1 MVYLAQFPVGGGEE
15 RGILRLPSVR
25 RRTVNH
31 FVKLAVLVALILS
44 AAEQHAWADSPTSI
58 EIFQDSNP
66 NSQTNSASPQ
76 SSTPQNPQTTPQNPP
91 PPAEA
96 NPTVPGQKPEPSL
109 QNPPPSAQLPEP
121 AIKNP
126 EVRPAPKPSLAPPT
140 LNIPRLEHA
149 PTLENFLGM
158 KPAGEVARQM
168 VKVTGFVQRNPHDGE
183 AVSEPTEAYLG
194 YDQKNLY
201 AAFVCFDDPKKVRA
215 RLSRRE
221 DIYDDDEV
229 EVMLDTFHD
238 RRRAY
243 VFQTTPLGVQWDAIW
258 TEASRDEVSGN
269 FDTSFDTVWDSHG
282 KVTDRGFVVLM
293 SIPFKSLRF
302 PAMRQQEWGIILYR
316 GVVRK
321 SEDSFWP
328 HISYKVSGRLGQA
341 ATLRGLE
348 GISPGHSI
356 ELIPYGVM
364 RGFRA
369 LDQRDPNNPYFQNA
383 QVQGQPGMDA
393 KFVIHDHFVVDMTAN
408 PDFSQVESEDPQ
420 ITVNQRFEVYFP
432 EKRPFFLEN
441 EDYFRT
447 PLDLFFT
454 RNIEDPS
461 AGIRLTGKEGP
472 YSVGLMATDE
482 RGPGL
487 AVPSFCPVSDAGC
500 FSNLSGSR
508 SYFTIAR
515 ASRDIFKESSVGLLY
530 TDWECPVTGE
540 TNRVGGVDTRL
551 KFNANWTLEGQA
563 VASSSNLL
571 GLTSTNQGPSF
582 ANLETTCEA
591 GLYPFS
597 SGNKGNGNYFAGP
610 AEKLDLKRDGLHF
623 TYEGIYDDISPGF
636 VTVPGFVNRVDIREL
651 SQEIDYRFRPKKGWV
666 VDWGP
671 TLNQRYVFDHEG
683 NRLDTDYNPY
693 LAIQGRGQT
702 FIYVLPYEEFRE
714 RLRPQD
720 FAFLGLA
727 VNQNQDY
734 HEHRSGA
741 SFQTSYFPKVTAGAS
756 YYWGDGAN
764 FVPSGNVAPQFLLS
778 RLDTAT
784 GTLTFRPL
792 KPLKIENTYLYERLR
807 ATESEYLSALSM
819 IPSASDARIGK
830 GIFDDHILRSKW
842 NWQFTPQLSMRVIL
856 QYNSLLANTPG
867 NSFYPYTYLPTE
879 KQFNADFLI
888 TYLVHPGTAIYV
900 GYNSD
905 LQNLDHNLNFDPAGL
920 AGLYSSKGFMN
931 DSRQFFVKVSYLF
944 RF

>member
-1 MVYLAQFPVGGGEE
+1 LAIVVV
-15 RGILRLPSVR
+15 LALPAS
-25 RRTVNH
+25 
-31 FVKLAVLVALILS
+31 
-44 AAEQHAWADSPTSI
+44 EPHAWAAFVLQAGISQEPQKDSQAAGST
-58 EIFQDSNP
+58 Q
-66 NSQTNSASPQ
+66 Q
-76 SSTPQNPQTTPQNPP
+76 SSAPQNPQTTPQNPP
-91 PPAEA
+91 PPPEA
-96 NPTVPGQKPEPSL
+96 NPSAPGQKVEPSS

-126 EVRPAPKPSLAPPT
+126 EVQPAPRAPLQPPT
-140 LNIPRLEHA
+140 LTIPRLDHA
-149 PTLENFLGM
+149 PALEDFVTM
-158 KPAGEVARQM
+158 KPQGETAQRM
-168 VKVTGFVQRNPHDGE
+168 AKVTGFVQRNPHDGE

-194 YDQKNLY
+194 YDQKNFY

-215 RLSRRE
+215 RMSRRE

-243 VFQTTPLGVQWDAIW
+243 AFQTTPLGVQWDAIW

-282 KVTDRGFVVLM
+282 KVTDRGFVVLI

-302 PAMRQQEWGIILYR
+302 PATQQQDWGIILYR
-316 GVVRK
+316 GIVRK

-328 HISYKVSGRLGQA
+328 HITLKVAGRLGQA

-348 GISPGHSI
+348 GISPGRSL

-364 RGFRA
+364 RGFRG
-369 LDQRDPNNPYFQNA
+369 LDQRDPDNPFFQGA
-383 QVQGQPGMDA
+383 KVQGQPGMDA
-393 KFVIHDHFVVDMTAN
+393 KFVLHDHFVLDVTAN

-454 RNIEDPS
+454 RNIQDPS

-472 YSVGLMATDE
+472 YSVGLMATDD
-482 RGPGL
+482 RSPGL
-487 AVPSFCPVSDAGC
+487 AVPGFCPNAEPGC
-500 FSNLSGSR
+500 FSNLFGTR

-515 ASRDIFKESSVGLLY
+515 ASRDFFKQSSVGVLY
-530 TDWECPVTGE
+530 TDWECPTTGE
-540 TNRVGGVDTRL
+540 SNRVGGVDTRL
-551 KFNANWTLEGQA
+551 KFNSNWTLDGQA
-563 VASSSNLL
+563 VLSSSNLL
-571 GLTSTNQGPSF
+571 GLSSTSQGFNF
-582 ANLETTCEA
+582 ANLETTCED

-597 SGNKGNGNYFAGP
+597 SGNKGNRNYYAGP
-610 AEKLDLKRDGLHF
+610 AEKLDLKREGLHF

-636 VTVPGFVNRVDIREL
+636 VTVPGFVNRVDIREI
-651 SQEIDYRFRPKKGWV
+651 SQEFDYRFRPKKGWIV
-666 VDWGP
+666 AWGP
-671 TLNQRYVFDHEG
+671 TLSQRYVFDHEG
-683 NRLDTDYNPY
+683 TRLDTSYDPY
-693 LAIQGRGQT
+693 VEIDGRGQT
-702 FIYVLPYEEFRE
+702 LIYVLPYEEYRE

-720 FAFLGLA
+720 FAFLGLG
-727 VNQNQDY
+727 VTQNQDY

-741 SFQTSYFPKVTAGAS
+741 YFQNSYFRKVTAGAS

-764 FVPSGNVAPQFLLS
+764 FSPSGNLAPQSLLS

-792 KPLKIENTYLYERLR
+792 KPLKIENTYLFERLR
-807 ATESEYLSALSM
+807 ATENEYLAALAVL
-819 IPSASDARIGK
+819 PSGGRVGK
-830 GIFDDHILRSKW
+830 GIFNDHIIRSKW
-842 NWQFTPQLSMRVIL
+842 NWQFTPQLSLRLIL
-856 QYNSLLANTPG
+856 QYNSLLANTQG
-867 NSFYPYTYLPTE
+867 NTFYPYTYLPTE

-888 TYLVHPGTAIYV
+888 TYLIHPGTAIYV

-905 LQNLDHNLNFDPAGL
+905 LQNLDRNLMFDPAGL
-920 AGLYSSKGFMN
+920 SGLYTSKGFIN
-931 DSRQFFVKVSYLF
+931 DSRQFFVKVSYQF

>member
-1 MVYLAQFPVGGGEE
+1 MLAGVLMLPGS
-15 RGILRLPSVR
+15 LRSGFGASSQQASLVQSTSPSAGD
-25 RRTVNH
+25 TV
-31 FVKLAVLVALILS
+31 
-44 AAEQHAWADSPTSI
+44 
-58 EIFQDSNP
+58 
-66 NSQTNSASPQ
+66 SQ
-76 SSTPQNPQTTPQNPP
+76 QNPAVQNQQNPAP
-91 PPAEA
+91 PPEA
-96 NPTVPGQKPEPSL
+96 NPKPPGQKTEPSS

-126 EVRPAPKPSLAPPT
+126 ETKPAPKPALAPPAIT
-140 LNIPRLEHA
+140 IPRLGRA
-149 PTLENFLGM
+149 PALDDFLSM
-158 KPAGEVARQM
+158 KPDGEIAQQM
-168 VKVTGFVQRNPHDGE
+168 AKVTGFTQRNPHDGE
-183 AVSEPTEAYLG
+183 KVSEDTDAYLG
-194 YDQKNLY
+194 YDEKNLY
-201 AAFVCFDDPKKVRA
+201 VVFVCFDDPKKVRA
-215 RLSRRE
+215 RMSRRE

-243 VFQTTPLGVQWDAIW
+243 AFQTTPLGVQWDAIW
-258 TEASRDEVSGN
+258 NEASREEVNGN
-269 FDTSFDTVWDSHG
+269 FDTSFDTVWDSRG
-282 KVTDRGFVVLM
+282 KVTSSGFVVWM
-293 SIPFKSLRF
+293 AIPFKSLRF
-302 PAMRQQEWGIILYR
+302 PATKQQEWGIILYR
-316 GVVRK
+316 GIVRK
-321 SEDSFWP
+321 TEDAFWP
-328 HISYKVSGRLGQA
+328 QISYKVSGRLGQA
-341 ATLRGLE
+341 ATLYGLE
-348 GISPGHSI
+348 GISPGRSI

-369 LDQRDPNNPYFQNA
+369 LDTRDPSNPFFQHA
-383 QVQGQPGMDA
+383 TVQGQPGMDA
-393 KFVIHDHFVVDMTAN
+393 KFVIHDHFVLDMTAN

-454 RNIEDPS
+454 RNIEDLS

-472 YSVGLMATDE
+472 YSVGVMATDD

-487 AVPSFCPVSDAGC
+487 AVANYFP
-500 FSNLSGSR
+500 LSGTR

-515 ASRDIFKESSVGLLY
+515 VSRDIFRQSSVGALY
-530 TDWECPVTGE
+530 TDWECPTTGE
-540 TNRVGGVDTRL
+540 FNRVGGLDTRL
-551 KFNANWTLEGQA
+551 KFNANWSLDGQA
-563 VASSSNLL
+563 VVSSSNL
-571 GLTSTNQGPSF
+571 
-582 ANLETTCEA
+582 A
-591 GLYPFS
+591 GNFFS
-597 SGNKGNGNYFAGP
+597 STYSSNNCETNLFPFDSGNVGKGNNYAGP
-610 AEKLDLKRDGLHF
+610 ADKLDLKRDGLHF
-623 TYEGIYDDISPGF
+623 SYEGIYDDISPGF

-651 SQEIDYRFRPKKGWV
+651 YQTIDYRFRPKKGWI

-671 TLNQRYVFDHEG
+671 SLNQRYVFDHEG

-702 FIYVLPYEEFRE
+702 IIYLFPYEEFRE

-720 FAFLGLA
+720 FAYLGLF

-741 SFQTSYFPKVTAGAS
+741 SFQTGYFKKATLGAS

-764 FVPSGNVAPQFLLS
+764 FVPAAAALPRSLLS

-784 GTLTFRPL
+784 GLLTIRPI
-792 KPLKIENTYLYERLR
+792 KPLKIENTYLFERLR
-807 ATESEYLSALSM
+807 ATDNEYLLTRAEL
-819 IPSASDARIGK
+819 PGVPIGR
-830 GIFDDHILRSKW
+830 GIFSNHIVRSKW
-842 NWQFTPQLSMRVIL
+842 NWQFTPQLSLRLIL
-856 QYNSLLANTPG
+856 QYNSVLANTPG
-867 NSFYPYTYLPTE
+867 NTVYPYTYLPTQ
-879 KQFNADFLI
+879 KQFNTDFLI

-905 LQNLDHNLNFDPAGL
+905 LQNLDHSLMRDPAGL
-920 AGLYSSKGFMN
+920 AGLYTAKGYIN